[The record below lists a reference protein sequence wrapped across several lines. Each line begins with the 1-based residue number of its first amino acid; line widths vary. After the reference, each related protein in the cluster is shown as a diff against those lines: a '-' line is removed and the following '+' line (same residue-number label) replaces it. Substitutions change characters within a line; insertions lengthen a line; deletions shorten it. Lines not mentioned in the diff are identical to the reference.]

1 MSITDQPSQRSPISP
16 KRTLANRL
24 DTMNASPYTYE
35 TYSTIPLPPAAA
47 PAVTRPVSTQHATRR
62 RLGVPILVTLVL
74 LVGVIAFGSLYGP
87 RIFVGTQG
95 QPAPTLLVVTGPFM
109 QPPLNPSQINSIRH
123 LVTYM
128 QYKQLASLYV
138 SRMTLDEELGQL
150 IMVEYAEDY
159 YSPQLDM
166 MINQLHA
173 GGVIMY
179 EFQVRDP
186 SP

>member
-16 KRTLANRL
+16 ARTLANRL

-128 QYKQLASLYV
+128 QYHLMPAV
-138 SRMTLDEELGQL
+138 APR
-150 IMVEYAEDY
+150 
-159 YSPQLDM
+159 
-166 MINQLHA
+166 
-173 GGVIMY
+173 
-179 EFQVRDP
+179 
-186 SP
+186 